1 VEPDKAQ
8 ELAQRDQLWA
18 SIRAL
23 RPHID
28 RLAAEGV
35 GGSVVD
41 AQLVTLLARI
51 VAAELD
57 FREHDTEPPV

>member
-1 VEPDKAQ
+1 MDPDRAQ

-28 RLAAEGV
+28 RLAVEGF
-35 GGSVVD
+35 GGSIVD

-57 FREHDTEPPV
+57 FRARDAETSG